1 MNIAFDIDN
10 VICDFWHLLKK
21 KFVELDLEY
30 DDELYYNYLP
40 SEYNAKKIINDLL
53 IKRSKELILLPE
65 VKNYILDFY
74 YLFNER
80 YLTFITARYHETR
93 FITEQCMKQ
102 WFPEIENIL
111 IVFSHEDNK
120 GNFLENYE
128 YFVDDRLENLLSCI
142 NKNKK
147 RLYLVNKPWNML
159 EEQKRIV
166 DEMNKI
172 NSNFILRVDNL
183 KEVFEDYCM
192 MEGYAI

>member
-10 VICDFWHLLKK
+10 VICDFWHLFKK

-65 VKNYILDFY
+65 VKNYILHFY

-80 YLTFITARYHETR
+80 YLTFITARYPETR
-93 FITEQCMKQ
+93 FSTEQCMKQ

-166 DEMNKI
+166 DEINKI

-183 KEVFEDYCM
+183 KEVFEDYCI